1 MSEHPLRFGVGAVRS
16 LTGLGLGLAAAGIT
30 AAAGIAADRLSR
42 ERRLALALD
51 EVQGTGR
58 HNAYLDVPDHE
69 SAVIASDGVR
79 LHVEVDDPRGPLA
92 AVGVEGDRGD
102 PPTIVFSHGYC
113 LSLHCWVFQRR
124 ALRDAGY
131 RVVLWDQ
138 RGHGKSGAGE
148 PDSYQIEQLG
158 RDLKAVIDAVAPT
171 GPLVLVGHSMGG
183 MTMMALGLDHAD
195 LVRHRVIGAA
205 FVSTSTGGLSSVSY
219 GLGAAAGKAVHA
231 FGPAA
236 AGRLARLQGFVDGT
250 VKAGKDVMNFI
261 VDWGSFGS
269 PVPMSIAELT
279 TDMIFSTRMEVIS
292 AFMPN
297 FDRHDKREALAT
309 FKGIETLVINGTL
322 DKLTPPGHSDE
333 IVRLLPGSEHVLV
346 EDAGH
351 VIMLEHPEVL
361 NEQLLSLVT
370 RARRAGLVTTPST
383 SSVTVRYKDL
393 AARQRLRRARRKAER
408 RHR

>member
-1 MSEHPLRFGVGAVRS
+1 MSEHPLRSGVGAVRR

-42 ERRLALALD
+42 DRRLALALD

-58 HNAYLDVPDHE
+58 HSVYLEVPDHE
-69 SAVIASDGVR
+69 CVVIASDGVR
-79 LHVEVDDPRGPLA
+79 LHVEVDDPRGPLT
-92 AVGVEGDRGD
+92 AVGVESDRGD

-124 ALRDAGY
+124 TLRDAGY

-158 RDLKAVIDAVAPT
+158 RDLKAVIDAVAPA

-195 LVRHRVIGAA
+195 FVGQRVIGAA
-205 FVSTSTGGLSSVSY
+205 FIATSTGGLSNVSY
-219 GLGAAAGKAVHA
+219 GLGAAAGKVVHA

-261 VDWGSFGS
+261 VHWGSFGS
-269 PVPMSIAELT
+269 PVAMSIAELT

-292 AFMPN
+292 ALMPH
-297 FDRHDKREALAT
+297 FDNHDKREALAT
-309 FKGIETLVINGTL
+309 FQGIETLVINGTL
-322 DKLTPPGHSDE
+322 DKLTPPAHSDE
-333 IVRLLPGSEHVLV
+333 IVRLLPGSEHVVV
-346 EDAGH
+346 EEAGH

-361 NEQLLSLVT
+361 NEQILSLVT
-370 RARRAGLVTTPST
+370 RARRSRPVSTPPT
-383 SSVTVRYKDL
+383 SSVTVRYRDL
-393 AARQRLRRARRKAER
+393 AARQRLRKARRKAER
-408 RHR
+408 RR